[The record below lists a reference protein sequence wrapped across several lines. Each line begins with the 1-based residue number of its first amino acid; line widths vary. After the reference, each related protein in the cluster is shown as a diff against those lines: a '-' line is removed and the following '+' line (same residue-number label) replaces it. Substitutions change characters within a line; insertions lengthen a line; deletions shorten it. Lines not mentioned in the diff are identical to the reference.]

1 MKEISEKI
9 FKTYDIR
16 GVYKS
21 EINEDVAYKIG
32 KAFVAFLGK
41 ENPKIVIGRDGRI
54 SSPLL
59 FNALKKGV
67 LDSGGD
73 VVNTG
78 LSTTPLLNFT
88 VAKNNYDGG
97 VMVTAS
103 HNPKEFNGFKVIKEN
118 ALQVYG
124 EDILK
129 IKKIIDDN
137 DFRRGRGREI
147 DKNLLPEYTEHLFSF
162 TNNPQRTKIVV
173 DCGNGVGGVT
183 AVPLFK
189 KLKNNTFFLYEDVDG
204 DFPNHLPNPD
214 DENSKKEVAKKI
226 IEKGADV
233 GVIFDGDADRCVLL
247 NEKGEVVPTDHL
259 LSLISKEELRGGEEV
274 YYDLRF
280 SMTTAEE
287 IKKGGGVPVM
297 MRVGNP
303 FYKEKIIKEG
313 GFMGAEL
320 SGHIMFKENFG
331 IDDGLFAFLKVLN
344 ILEKENKPLSELIN
358 PFKRYFQT
366 EEINMKVENKK
377 EVLKKVEKY
386 FSDGE
391 SIKIDGVYI
400 KYEDWWF
407 NLRESN
413 TEDLVRLRVEAKTE
427 NLLKEKKEKLI
438 SLIKN

>member
-1 MKEISEKI
+1 MTEINEKM

-16 GVYKS
+16 GIYGT
-21 EINEDVAYKIG
+21 EIEESDAYKIG
-32 KAFVAFLGK
+32 RAVVTFFGK
-41 ENPKIVIGRDGRI
+41 KTPKIVIGRDGRT
-54 SSPLL
+54 SSPSL
-59 FNALKKGV
+59 FNALKRGV
-67 LDSGGD
+67 LDSGG
-73 VVNTG
+73 VVINTG
-78 LSTTPLLNFT
+78 LSNTPLLNFT
-88 VAKNNYDGG
+88 VAKFGYDGG

-103 HNPKEFNGFKVIKEN
+103 HNPKEFNGFKIVREN

-124 EDILK
+124 KDILK
-129 IKKIIDDN
+129 IKEIINKNNFKN
-137 DFRRGRGREI
+137 DVGEEI
-147 DKNLLPEYTEHLFSF
+147 EKVFLSEYVKHLLSCAKDFQGL
-162 TNNPQRTKIVV
+162 KIVI

-183 AVPLFK
+183 AVPFFSK
-189 KLKNNTFFLYEDVDG
+189 TRAETFFLYEDVDG
-204 DFPNHLPNPD
+204 SFPNHLPNPD
-214 DENSKKEVAKKI
+214 DKNSKKEVAKKI
-226 IEKGADV
+226 VEKKADV

-247 NEKGEVVPTDHL
+247 DEKGEAISTDHL
-259 LSLISKEELRGGEEV
+259 FSLISKEELRDGEKV

-287 IKKGGGVPVM
+287 IKKVGGIPVM

-344 ILEKENKPLSELIN
+344 ILKKKNKPLSDLID

-366 EEINMKVENKK
+366 EEINLKVENKK
-377 EVLKKVEKY
+377 EVLEKIEKH

-391 SIKIDGVYI
+391 KIEIDGVYI

-413 TEDLVRLRVEAKTE
+413 TEDLVRLRIEAKTE
-427 NLLKEKKEKLI
+427 SLLKEKKEGLI
-438 SLIKN
+438 SIIK